1 MWGQKATRVQGYIS
15 RWGSRGSTVS
25 GVMYFTFDLMHN
37 IHSFRGI
44 EIWTRRGLIDHTLLY
59 LARLMSSSPQI
70 DRPPYSTF

>member
-1 MWGQKATRVQGYIS
+1 MRGEQLGGTTLDSVSEGHEASGVHS

-44 EIWTRRGLIDHTLLY
+44 EIWTRRGLIDHTLPCK
-59 LARLMSSSPQI
+59 A
-70 DRPPYSTF
+70 DVK